1 MTRQAFTRD
10 GYLISGDIA
19 YQDKGYLFIR
29 GRHDDMFNVGGEKVA
44 PLEVERVLQDF
55 PAIETAAVIGFP
67 DTARGMV
74 PVAFLKL
81 QQPVVIKALLQHLH
95 QALPQIKI
103 PQRFFEVRDFPMTA
117 NGKLRRRLL
126 APDDSTY
133 VIREIH

>member
-29 GRHDDMFNVGGEKVA
+29 GRHDDIFNVSGEKVA
-44 PLEVERVLQDF
+44 PLEVERVLQEF
-55 PAIETAAVIGFP
+55 PAVETAAVIGLP

-95 QALPQIKI
+95 QALPPIKV